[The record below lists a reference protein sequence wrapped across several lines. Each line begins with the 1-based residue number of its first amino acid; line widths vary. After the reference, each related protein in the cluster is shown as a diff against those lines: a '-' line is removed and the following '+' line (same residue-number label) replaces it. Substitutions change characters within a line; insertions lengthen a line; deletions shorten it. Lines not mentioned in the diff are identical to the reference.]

1 MKLSIKFVIL
11 WLTCATFSTYAQQNE
26 QILIKIGN
34 STVSK
39 EEFERI
45 YHKNNTGDENTDQQ
59 KALAEYL
66 KMFIDFKLKVVE
78 AEQLGYDTMVAF
90 VNELEGYRKAL
101 TKPYLNDES
110 MLDTLV
116 KEAYARMQKELKL
129 SHLSIKLD
137 PYASPKDTLAAW
149 NKLMEGRKR
158 VLAGEKFDAIAQNLW
173 VDNKDNVTGGE
184 IGYSTV
190 FRLIYP
196 FENAAY
202 KTKVG
207 DVSLPFRSD
216 FGYHILKV
224 HDIRMAQGQVKVAHI
239 MVVDSSEIQ
248 GKAKIFEI
256 LKQAR
261 NGFPFDSLAKM
272 YSDDKGTSQFGGELP
287 WFGTGRMIFEFEI
300 AAFSLKNAGDISEP
314 VRTIAGWHIIKLV
327 DKQPI
332 PVFEQAKEDIKKQI
346 QQDNSRSDITRLA
359 VIRKVIKKYGYKE
372 TGNISKFYSIVDT
385 SLFSAN
391 WKLEK
396 AAALN
401 APLFTIGSTTYT
413 EQDFAKYIA
422 VGQQPRNPLTIEP
435 FLDKLFKEFKE
446 KMILK
451 YEEARLEQ
459 NYPEYKYLLKEY
471 HDGILLFTVSD
482 EMVWTKAMK
491 DTTGLEKFYETN
503 KNNYMWDTRLD
514 VSVYSFNNPQ
524 TAVKLQKLLASK
536 SSKKLTD
543 VDILAKMNKKTNIVW
558 LVENGL
564 FSKGDKTDIDPL
576 FDLSATQ
583 NSKTIEGENL
593 LQFVNKKVD
602 PMLKTLS
609 EAKGLI
615 TADYQTYLEKEWIK
629 ELHGKYKVEIDEAVL
644 KTVK

>member
-196 FENAAY
+196 FENASY

-287 WFGTGRMIFEFEI
+287 WFGTGRMIFEFET

-451 YEEARLEQ
+451 YEEDRLEQ

-503 KNNYMWDTRLD
+503 KNNYMWDKRLD

>member
-196 FENAAY
+196 FENASY

-287 WFGTGRMIFEFEI
+287 WFGTGRMIFEFET

-451 YEEARLEQ
+451 YEEDRLEQ

-503 KNNYMWDTRLD
+503 KNNYMWDKRLD

-583 NSKTIEGENL
+583 NSKTIEGKNL

>member
-137 PYASPKDTLAAW
+137 TYASPKDTLAAW

-196 FENAAY
+196 FENASY

-287 WFGTGRMIFEFEI
+287 WFGTGRMIFEFET

-451 YEEARLEQ
+451 YEEDRLEQ

-503 KNNYMWDTRLD
+503 KNNYMWDKRLD

-583 NSKTIEGENL
+583 NSKTIEGKNL